1 MLPDEHGGPV
11 RERPNSAADE
21 WSLVQ
26 SALSLTVEDKT
37 VLETLPAGSFYDQHL
52 GEVWRHAQAV
62 YQAGKSVTPRAV
74 KVHAQAGEMHPVSR
88 MLDRL
93 AAHPVQLRPMLD
105 SARTVEDLSK
115 LRNLLETLGAVSEHA
130 ETADDYGQ
138 ALQAVHAALS
148 EMEGDTTPRGVTSWD
163 EAVDEWQQ
171 RQDDDSTVRV
181 FPTPWA
187 SLNDVIAGG
196 LHSGRTYITGARPGV
211 GKSIMGANLAQFAAE
226 SGYRSVIFSAE
237 MGTTEVTSRL
247 LASGAGANYGQIT
260 RHTIDQRNYNLIS
273 DYVGRTAGLPLH
285 IVDKPDL
292 TLNYIRQVCRTLK
305 RSHGLDVVFVDYLQL
320 MRPEDT
326 RISREQQVAQI
337 SRGLKILSRDLDCA
351 VVIACQLNRE
361 SKSENRAP
369 RLNDLRESG
378 SIEQD
383 ADVVVLLDRDDD
395 QEGPRA
401 GEVDLVIAKNR
412 TGATCTRTL
421 GFAGH
426 QAAFRE
432 MPGGFAQN
440 G

>member
-1 MLPDEHGGPV
+1 MLPDESGMSV

-26 SALSLTVEDKT
+26 SVLSLTVEDKT
-37 VLETLPAGSFYDQHL
+37 VLEVLPAGSFYDQHL

-93 AAHPVQLRPMLD
+93 AAHPVPLRPMIE
-105 SARTVEDLSK
+105 SARTVEDLAK
-115 LRNLLETLGAVSEHA
+115 LRNLLDTLNAVSEHA

-138 ALQAVHAALS
+138 ALQSVHAALS
-148 EMEGDTTPRGVTSWD
+148 EMEGDTTPKGVTSWD
-163 EAVDEWQQ
+163 EAVEEWQQ
-171 RQDDDSTVRV
+171 RQDDEDTVRV
-181 FPTPWA
+181 FPTPWRA
-187 SLNDVIAGG
+187 LNDVIAGG
-196 LHSGRTYITGARPGV
+196 LHSGRTYISGARPGV
-211 GKSIMGANLAQFAAE
+211 GKSIMGANLALHAAE
-226 SGYRSVIFSAE
+226 NGHRSVIFSAE
-237 MGTTEVTSRL
+237 MGTTEVMSRL
-247 LASGAGANYGQIT
+247 LASGARADYGQIT
-260 RHTIDQRNYNLIS
+260 RQTIDQRNFGLIS
-273 DYVGRTAGLPLH
+273 DYIGNTQGLPLA
-285 IVDKPDL
+285 IVDKADL
-292 TLNYIRQVCRTLK
+292 TLNYIRQVCRTMK
-305 RSHGLDVVFVDYLQL
+305 RSGGLDVVFVDYLQL

-361 SKSENRAP
+361 SKSEGRAP

-383 ADVVVLLDRDDD
+383 ADVVVLLDREDDA
-395 QEGPRA
+395 EGERA

-426 QAAFRE
+426 QAAFRD
-432 MPGGFAQN
+432 MPGHGM
-440 G
+440 

>member
-1 MLPDEHGGPV
+1 MQHDHEGPPV
-11 RERPNSAADE
+11 RERPNAAADE

-26 SALSLTVEDKT
+26 SALSLTVDDKG
-37 VLETLPAGSFYDQHL
+37 VLESLPASTFYDQAL

-62 YQAGKSVTPRAV
+62 FLAGKTVTPRAV
-74 KVHAQAGEMHPVSR
+74 AVEAGAGENHPVSR
-88 MLDRL
+88 TLARL
-93 AAHPVQLRPMLD
+93 KAHPVPLRPMVQ
-105 SARTVEDLSK
+105 SARTVEDLAK
-115 LRNLLETLGAVSEHA
+115 LRNLTETLSAVTEHA
-130 ETADDYGQ
+130 ETAPDYGQ

-148 EMEGDTTPRGVTSWD
+148 DMEGDTTPRGVVSWD
-163 EAVDEWQQ
+163 EAVDEWQA
-171 RQDDDSTVRV
+171 RQDDESATRV

-187 SLNDVIAGG
+187 ALNDVVAGG

-226 SGYRSVIFSAE
+226 HGHRSVVFSAE

-247 LASGAGANYGQIT
+247 LASGARANYGQIT
-260 RHTIDQRNYNLIS
+260 RQTIDERNYGLIS
-273 DYVGRTAGLPLH
+273 DYIGRTEGLPLH

-292 TLNYIRQVCRTLK
+292 SLNYIRQVCRTMK

-326 RISREQQVAQI
+326 RISREQQVAAI

-351 VVIACQLNRE
+351 VVIACQLNRS
-361 SKSENRAP
+361 SKAENRAP
-369 RLNDLRESG
+369 QLSDLRESG

-395 QEGPRA
+395 AEGERA

-426 QAAFRE
+426 QAAFRD
-432 MPGGFAQN
+432 MHGLSAQT

>member
-1 MLPDEHGGPV
+1 MLHEDAQV
-11 RERPNSAADE
+11 SVSERPNSAADE

-26 SALSLTVEDKT
+26 SVLSLAVEDKT
-37 VLETLPAGSFYDQHL
+37 VLETLPASAFYDQQL
-52 GEVWRHAQAV
+52 GEVWRNAQAV

-74 KVHAQAGEMHPVSR
+74 RVHAQAGEMHPVSR

-93 AAHPVQLRPMLD
+93 AAHPVQQRPLLE
-105 SARTVEDLSK
+105 SARTVEDLAK
-115 LRNLLETLGAVSEHA
+115 LRNLLDTLSAVSEHA
-130 ETADDYGQ
+130 ETAADYGQ

-148 EMEGDTTPRGVTSWD
+148 EMEGDTTPRDVVSWD
-163 EAVDEWQQ
+163 DAVEEWKHV
-171 RQDDDSTVRV
+171 QDDDTSVRV
-181 FPTPWA
+181 FPTPWQ

-226 SGYRSVIFSAE
+226 NGHRAVIFSAE

-247 LASGAGANYGQIT
+247 IASGARANYGQIT
-260 RHTIDQRNYNLIS
+260 RQSIDRTNYDRITS
-273 DYVGRTAGLPLH
+273 YVERTRGLPLH

-292 TLNYIRQVCRTLK
+292 TLNYIRSTCRTMK
-305 RSHGLDVVFVDYLQL
+305 RSGGLDVVFVDYLQL

-383 ADVVVLLDRDDD
+383 ADVVILLDRDDSA
-395 QEGPRA
+395 EGERA

-432 MPGGFAQN
+432 MPGHGM
-440 G
+440 